1 MMIDVRNLFHSYSN
15 DQKYAVED
23 LTFCVEKGEI
33 FGFLGPSGAGKSTT
47 QNILTGL
54 LPLQQGE
61 VSIAGCELRK
71 AGRELFERIGVSFE
85 RANHYRRLT
94 GRENLEFFARL
105 YSVPTEEPMKLLRM
119 VGLADA
125 AQQRAGRYSKGM
137 YHRLNFARSM
147 LNRPELWFLDE
158 PTSGL
163 DPTTSARIKEIILQR
178 RGEGATVFMTTHN
191 MYIAEE
197 LCDRV
202 AFIDEGR
209 IVVSDTPRALKLRY
223 GQRLVRVEYGMN
235 GSQASELLALDEP
248 EGRTRLRAL
257 VDEARV
263 ETMHTQEATLE
274 QIFIKLTGKELA

>member
-1 MMIDVRNLFHSYSN
+1 MLIHVQNLFHSYN
-15 DQKYAVED
+15 QDNRFAVHD
-23 LTFCVEKGEI
+23 LTFQVAQGEI

-54 LPLQQGE
+54 LPLQRGQVTVLGQD
-61 VSIAGCELRK
+61 LRK
-71 AGRELFERIGVSFE
+71 AGRRLYERIGVSFE
-85 RANHYRRLT
+85 RANHYRRLS
-94 GRENLEFFARL
+94 GLENLQFFASL
-105 YSVPTEEPMKLLRM
+105 YGGAVEDPMQLLRM
-119 VGLADA
+119 VGLEDA
-125 AQQRAGRYSKGM
+125 ARRQAGAYSKGM

-178 RGEGATVFMTTHN
+178 RKEGATVFLTTHN

-209 IVVSDTPRALKLRY
+209 IVALDTPRALKLRF
-223 GQRLVRVEYGMN
+223 GRRLVRVEYHSN
-235 GSQASELLALDEP
+235 GASASETLSLDEAADQA
-248 EGRTRLRAL
+248 RLQSL
-257 VDEARV
+257 VSEARV

-274 QIFIKLTGKELA
+274 QIFIELTGKGLV

>member
-1 MMIDVRNLFHSYSN
+1 MLIDVRNLFHSYTN
-15 DQKYAVED
+15 DDRYAVQD
-23 LTFCVEKGEI
+23 LTFHVEKGEI

-54 LPLQQGE
+54 LPLQRGQATVLGHD
-61 VSIAGCELRK
+61 LRT
-71 AGRELFERIGVSFE
+71 AGRRLYERIGVSFE
-85 RANHYRRLT
+85 RANHYRRLS
-94 GRENLEFFARL
+94 GLENLQFFASL
-105 YSVPTEEPMKLLRM
+105 YASDTEDPMKLLRM
-119 VGLADA
+119 VGLEDA
-125 AQQRAGRYSKGM
+125 ARRQAGAYSKGM

-163 DPTTSARIKEIILQR
+163 DPTTSARIKEIIVQR
-178 RGEGATVFMTTHN
+178 RKEGATVFLTTHN
-191 MYIAEE
+191 MFIAEE

-209 IVVSDTPRALKLRY
+209 IVALDTPRALKLRF
-223 GQRLVRVEYGMN
+223 GQRLVRVEYRAN
-235 GSQASELLALDEP
+235 GASAAETLALDDP
-248 EGRTRLRAL
+248 ADQARLQTL
-257 VDEARV
+257 VGEARV